1 MEEIEKW
8 YSEPDTSR
16 DFPLS
21 NHNMAFKERYKL
33 TVLYFFQY
41 PFLPTVPTSMAA
53 TGEAADTDQ
62 VPLASQMAQWTGGAG
77 T

>member
-8 YSEPDTSR
+8 YSEPSTSW
-16 DFPLS
+16 DLPLS
-21 NHNMAFKERYKL
+21 THKMVFKERYKL
-33 TVLYFFQY
+33 TVLSFFQY
-41 PFLPTVPTSMAA
+41 PFLPIVPTSMAA